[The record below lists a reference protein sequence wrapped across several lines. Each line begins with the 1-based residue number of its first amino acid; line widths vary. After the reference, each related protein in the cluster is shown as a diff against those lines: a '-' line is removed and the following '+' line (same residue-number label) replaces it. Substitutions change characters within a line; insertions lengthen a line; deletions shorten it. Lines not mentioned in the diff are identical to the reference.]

1 MRGIRRF
8 EVRFLKGGG
17 GEGWGCF
24 FVAGSRQDEKTYF
37 ATLFSASS
45 RLVVYL
51 IEAGFHYDEF
61 LCLFVCFFFKKDV
74 FRLVKSVGQ
83 DKYLQILRSDALQF
97 RGIILW

>member
-1 MRGIRRF
+1 M
-8 EVRFLKGGG
+8 
-17 GEGWGCF
+17 F
-24 FVAGSRQDEKTYF
+24 FCRSSRQDEKTYF

-51 IEAGFHYDEF
+51 IEADYHYDEF
-61 LCLFVCFFFKKDV
+61 LCLFVCLFFFQKDV

>member
-1 MRGIRRF
+1 MRGIRRS
-8 EVRFLKGGG
+8 EVRFLKGGS
-17 GEGWGCF
+17 GCF

-61 LCLFVCFFFKKDV
+61 LCLFVCLFVFFQKDV

>member
-1 MRGIRRF
+1 M
-8 EVRFLKGGG
+8 
-17 GEGWGCF
+17 F
-24 FVAGSRQDEKTYF
+24 FCSSSRQDEKTYF

-61 LCLFVCFFFKKDV
+61 LCLFVCLFVFFQKDV

>member
-1 MRGIRRF
+1 M
-8 EVRFLKGGG
+8 
-17 GEGWGCF
+17 F
-24 FVAGSRQDEKTYF
+24 FCRSSRQDEKTYF

-51 IEAGFHYDEF
+51 IETGFHYDEF